1 MPWHQYQY
9 RCATLCGLGPA
20 SNLVAQ
26 LTSGTFSAPVELECR
41 GCWLHSAKRRFLCN
55 RCGELVTKHDHIV
68 CAVLE
73 EISRKS
79 QCREKYQH
87 MDEIFKLRMAT
98 LPSPL
103 APIFPRESVVPGVI
117 PGGTDD
123 PV

>member
-1 MPWHQYQY
+1 MRNALRPWPGVKSRRAADLEHFF
-9 RCATLCGLGPA
+9 PA
-20 SNLVAQ
+20 Q
-26 LTSGTFSAPVELECR
+26 VELESR
-41 GCWLHSAKRRFLCN
+41 GRWLHSAKRRFL
-55 RCGELVTKHDHIV
+55 RKHCGALLTNHDHIF

-87 MDEIFKLRMAT
+87 LDEIFKLRMAT

-103 APIFPRESVVPGVI
+103 APVFHAMHGPGVI

-123 PV
+123 PL